1 MSELVILPAAVP
13 PDLLPYGFSTLPAP
27 LQVSTASA
35 ASPGAINI
43 WAGSP
48 QSPVYCSKIV
58 IGVPIGQAATD
69 LTPQKP
75 SVTPNTAWWGVSGFV
90 IETGDHLGLS
100 PEVSYAVFTAVC
112 VSDAHWLID
121 YDLQFSIV
129 TAQVNQTE
137 GTFGL
142 VIAETSGP
150 APDQQEQRRSV
161 FDLTKGP
168 VTGYLNNIVTTVAPP
183 GPTDIPASEFTA
195 GQPIRLAWASN
206 ASSFAVYAGS
216 VSTPVWTGT
225 STSTVLTAGLTRDT
239 TLTVV
244 ATSDLGVL
252 MAGTTVTITNPALTP
267 ASLTSGIL
275 TATGATTLAATALA
289 NLSATGLTA
298 AGQATLRGGARAA
311 TLTATGGSALRGPV
325 SASSAAVSGTLTVSG
340 SARLGTASVASLR
353 VTNFATMMNPRGI
366 SAGSYVASSDG
377 LVVGTVGW
385 PNNAGLKCAAVAYG
399 STAGAGNVYARGGNR
414 VFWVSSNAKNFS
426 SWMVGGSFLLPV
438 RRGNGFTIG
447 VYQVNGNDVAA
458 PVSFAWVPF
467 GTSASLRAL
476 SPTEAV
482 AYGLDTSTPPLVQEL
497 SSPPVGTEITH
508 LMEVI
513 AGILGD
519 RLTPELR
526 HRLRRAVMTLAT
538 RR

>member
-1 MSELVILPAAVP
+1 VSEPPIPSAVP
-13 PDLLPYGFSTLPAP
+13 PDLLPYRFSTLPAP
-27 LQVSTASA
+27 LQVSAASA

-43 WAGSP
+43 WAGLP
-48 QSPVYCSKIV
+48 QDSVYCSKIV
-58 IGVPIGQAATD
+58 IGVPVGPAGTD
-69 LTPQKP
+69 LTTQTP
-75 SVTPNTAWWGVSGFV
+75 SVTPNTTWWAISSLV

-100 PEVSYAVFTAVC
+100 ADISYAVFTAVAT
-112 VSDAHWLID
+112 SDAHWLID

-150 APDQQEQRRSV
+150 ASDQLEQRRSV

-168 VTGYLNNIVTTVAPP
+168 VTGYLNNIMTTAAPP
-183 GPTDIPASEFTA
+183 GPTDIPLSEFTA
-195 GQPIRLAWASN
+195 GQPVRLAWASN
-206 ASSFAVYAGS
+206 ASSFAVYVGS
-216 VSTPVWTGT
+216 ATTPVWTGPD
-225 STSTVLTAGLTRDT
+225 TSTVLSAGLTSDA

-252 MAGTTVTITNPALTP
+252 IAGTTVVITNPALTP
-267 ASLTSGIL
+267 ASVTAGIL
-275 TATGATTLAATALA
+275 TATGLTKLAAVALA
-289 NLSATGLTA
+289 NLSTASLGATGP
-298 AGQATLRGGARAA
+298 ATLAGGARAS
-311 TLTATGGSALRGPV
+311 TLSATGGAVLRGRV
-325 SASSAAVSGTLTVSG
+325 TSSSAAVTGNLTVGG
-340 SARLGTASVASLR
+340 SAQLGAASMASLR
-353 VTNFATMMNPRGI
+353 LTNTASIMNPRSIG
-366 SAGSYVASSDG
+366 AGSYVASSDG

-399 STAGAGNVYARGGNR
+399 SSAGAGTVYARGGNR

-438 RRGNGFTIG
+438 RRGYGFTVG

-458 PVSFAWVPF
+458 PTSFAWVPF
-467 GTSASLRAL
+467 GTSASLREL
-476 SPTEAV
+476 SPDEAI
-482 AYGLDTSTPPLVQEL
+482 AWGLDAITLPPPWEL
-497 SSPPVGTEITH
+497 SAPPVGTPVSQ

-526 HRLRRAVMTLAT
+526 HRLRRAVLTLAT
-538 RR
+538 GH